1 VVIVAICLP
10 NISMTDK
17 TEFVNNLC
25 TVVVEVMTIALIL
38 NKNVNDSVS
47 MRKVIKM
54 HNIVTVNMSL
64 VKKIEFLNKIVSIY
78 MYEQLKYYT

>member
-1 VVIVAICLP
+1 
-10 NISMTDK
+10 MTDK